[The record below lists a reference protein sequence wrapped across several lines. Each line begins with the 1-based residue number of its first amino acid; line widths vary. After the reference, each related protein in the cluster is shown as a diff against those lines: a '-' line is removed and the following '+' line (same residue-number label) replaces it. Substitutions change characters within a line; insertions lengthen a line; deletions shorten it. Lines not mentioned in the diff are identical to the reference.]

1 MLTLTLTLTSSVDFL
16 CCHTVASAAVAAL
29 HRWQH
34 LHARRHGHHSRHH
47 HLRNAF
53 PDQNFQS
60 DSVEHRSSCCRG
72 AVAGVRRTTRR
83 MAWDV
88 VVADAVVDVDADVV
102 AALDGKMIWKWERK
116 SHC

>member
-16 CCHTVASAAVAAL
+16 CCHTAAAAAVAAL

-34 LHARRHGHHSRHH
+34 LHARRHGHHGHH

-83 MAWDV
+83 MAWD
-88 VVADAVVDVDADVV
+88 AVVDVVDAVDVV

>member
-1 MLTLTLTLTSSVDFL
+1 MLTLTLTLTLTSSVDFL
-16 CCHTVASAAVAAL
+16 CCHTAASASAAAL

-34 LHARRHGHHSRHH
+34 LHARRRGHSRRHHH

-60 DSVEHRSSCCRG
+60 DSVEPRSSCCRG
-72 AVAGVRRTTRR
+72 AVAGVRRTMTR
-83 MAWDV
+83 MAWD
-88 VVADAVVDVDADVV
+88 AVVDAVDSDVAD
-102 AALDGKMIWKWERK
+102 AALDGKTIWKWERK